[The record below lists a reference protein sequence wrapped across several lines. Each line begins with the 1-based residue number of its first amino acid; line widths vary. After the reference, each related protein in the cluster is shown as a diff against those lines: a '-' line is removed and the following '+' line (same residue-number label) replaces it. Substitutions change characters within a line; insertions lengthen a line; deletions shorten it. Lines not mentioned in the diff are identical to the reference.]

1 LCSADV
7 KNLPLPA
14 RGAGSKL
21 TTFVAWP
28 LLVPLVKRFESRRGT
43 RMTLL
48 EVFILLLVAGV
59 CGAIGQAIVGVS
71 RGGCLVAIAVG
82 FVGAV
87 IGIWLARLLA
97 LPELF
102 TVDVGGTAFPL
113 VWSVIGS
120 ALFVTVIH
128 TTARPRW

>member
-1 LCSADV
+1 
-7 KNLPLPA
+7 
-14 RGAGSKL
+14 
-21 TTFVAWP
+21 
-28 LLVPLVKRFESRRGT
+28 
-43 RMTLL
+43 MTLL
-48 EVFILLLVAGV
+48 EVFVLLLVAVV
-59 CGAIGQAIVGVS
+59 CGAIGQAIVGTS

-82 FVGAV
+82 FVGAA

-120 ALFVTVIH
+120 ALFVAAIH
-128 TTARPRW
+128 MAARPRW

>member
-1 LCSADV
+1 
-7 KNLPLPA
+7 
-14 RGAGSKL
+14 
-21 TTFVAWP
+21 
-28 LLVPLVKRFESRRGT
+28 
-43 RMTLL
+43 MTLL
-48 EVFILLLVAGV
+48 EVFVLLLVAGL
-59 CGAIGQAIVGVS
+59 CGAIGQAIVGTS

-82 FVGAV
+82 FVGAA

-120 ALFVTVIH
+120 ALFVAVIH
-128 TTARPRW
+128 MAARPRW

>member
-1 LCSADV
+1 
-7 KNLPLPA
+7 
-14 RGAGSKL
+14 
-21 TTFVAWP
+21 
-28 LLVPLVKRFESRRGT
+28 
-43 RMTLL
+43 MTLM
-48 EVFILLLVAGV
+48 EVFILLLVAGL
-59 CGAIGQAIVGVS
+59 CGAVGQAIVGTS

-113 VWSVIGS
+113 VWSIIGS
-120 ALFVTVIH
+120 ALFVAVIH
-128 TTARPRW
+128 MTARPRW

>member
-1 LCSADV
+1 
-7 KNLPLPA
+7 
-14 RGAGSKL
+14 
-21 TTFVAWP
+21 
-28 LLVPLVKRFESRRGT
+28 
-43 RMTLL
+43 MTLL
-48 EVFILLLVAGV
+48 EVFVLLLVAGV
-59 CGAIGQAIVGVS
+59 CGAIGQAIVGTS

-82 FVGAV
+82 FVGAA

-120 ALFVTVIH
+120 ALFVAVIH
-128 TTARPRW
+128 MAARPRW

>member
-1 LCSADV
+1 
-7 KNLPLPA
+7 
-14 RGAGSKL
+14 
-21 TTFVAWP
+21 
-28 LLVPLVKRFESRRGT
+28 
-43 RMTLL
+43 MTLL
-48 EVFILLLVAGV
+48 EVFVLLLVAGV
-59 CGAIGQAIVGVS
+59 CGAIGQAIVGTS

-82 FVGAV
+82 FVGAA

-120 ALFVTVIH
+120 ALFMAVIH
-128 TTARPRW
+128 MAARPRW

>member
-1 LCSADV
+1 
-7 KNLPLPA
+7 
-14 RGAGSKL
+14 
-21 TTFVAWP
+21 
-28 LLVPLVKRFESRRGT
+28 
-43 RMTLL
+43 MTLL
-48 EVFILLLVAGV
+48 EVFVLLLVAGV
-59 CGAIGQAIVGVS
+59 CGAIGQAIVGTS

-82 FVGAV
+82 FVGAA

-120 ALFVTVIH
+120 ALFVSLIH
-128 TTARPRW
+128 MTARPRW